1 MSSNT
6 TQERYKLESSYG
18 TRFFVL
24 AFLPYFD
31 TIRMTVIDSI
41 HNLFLGSVK
50 NLLKIWKELGYLN
63 KANLEKIQEKKDS
76 FIITHEVG
84 KIPKKIICGF
94 DGFNADEYKT
104 VLLLFSIYS
113 LYGIIPS
120 RDLNCIRKCL
130 LACTCLCKKIISK
143 SDITVAHELLIQ
155 FCKKLE
161 LIHGKERVTPNMHLY
176 LHIKECI
183 LDYGPVYGFWLFSF
197 QIYNDM
203 LGSLPNNKKNI
214 EPQIIGLF
222 CSESLILNI
231 SEPKMYRENF
241 SFILSDI
248 EKLLIQRGTLHQIEL
263 KDMLKIAS
271 VSSR

>member
-6 TQERYKLESSYG
+6 AQERYKLESSYG

-31 TIRMTVIDSI
+31 TIRMTVTDSMQ
-41 HNLFLGSVK
+41 NLFLVSVK

-76 FIITHEVG
+76 FIITHDVG
-84 KIPKKIICGF
+84 KIPTKIICGF

-120 RDLNCIRKCL
+120 RDLNWF
-130 LACTCLCKKIISK
+130 ISK

-161 LIHGKERVTPNMHLY
+161 LIHCKERVTPNMHLH

>member
-1 MSSNT
+1 MTTWEMRTTEQHRNQEHEIMSSNT

-104 VLLLFSIYS
+104 ILLLFSIYS

-120 RDLNCIRKCL
+120 RDLNCIFL
-130 LACTCLCKKIISK
+130 PVHVYA
-143 SDITVAHELLIQ
+143 
-155 FCKKLE
+155 KKLFQ
-161 LIHGKERVTPNMHLY
+161 KVT
-176 LHIKECI
+176 
-183 LDYGPVYGFWLFSF
+183 
-197 QIYNDM
+197 
-203 LGSLPNNKKNI
+203 
-214 EPQIIGLF
+214 
-222 CSESLILNI
+222 
-231 SEPKMYRENF
+231 
-241 SFILSDI
+241 
-248 EKLLIQRGTLHQIEL
+248 LL
-263 KDMLKIAS
+263 
-271 VSSR
+271 